1 MVVSI
6 KFLLEF
12 QRPGDREIEVGR
24 CWPRVKESL
33 PSIGVRTRIC
43 FHPIRPPRELYW
55 YSRLVGW
62 KQETRC
68 SFASIRTTF
77 RSLLNFI
84 LLFEYFWRVRS
95 SRSGIIDNIRR
106 NLVGE
111 KVSITTNRDFSRIG
125 EISRASK
132 RECEWKEKMEKERKK
147 EGLTRERDRSQN
159 YLVAHCTCIAILPGA
174 TTSERLDQSFS
185 TSAHHDIGLPYVHL
199 RLLHPPTFSRPVV
212 HLNPSLSH
220 GGSPSVPS
228 WSVGVALDQVKE
240 SIRPA
245 YIRILHRSF

>member
-95 SRSGIIDNIRR
+95 GIIDNIRR

-111 KVSITTNRDFSRIG
+111 KVSITTNRDFSRSYLELEKPRVQARG
-125 EISRASK
+125 NANEK
-132 RECEWKEKMEKERKK
+132 RKWKRKERRKGWPEKEI
-147 EGLTRERDRSQN
+147 SQN

-174 TTSERLDQSFS
+174 TTSGRLDQSFS

>member
-1 MVVSI
+1 MKS
-6 KFLLEF
+6 KLA
-12 QRPGDREIEVGR
+12 GVGR
-24 CWPRVKESL
+24 ESRKACHR
-33 PSIGVRTRIC
+33 SAFERGFVFTRFGRHGNYIG
-43 FHPIRPPRELYW
+43 IRGSSDE
-55 YSRLVGW
+55 SK
-62 KQETRC
+62 KQGVL
-68 SFASIRTTF
+68 FYRTTF

-84 LLFEYFWRVRS
+84 LLFEYFWRV
-95 SRSGIIDNIRR
+95 RSGIIDNIRR

-132 RECEWKEKMEKERKK
+132 RECEWNEKMEKERKK

-174 TTSERLDQSFS
+174 TTSGKLDQSFS

>member
-24 CWPRVKESL
+24 YWPRVKESL

-68 SFASIRTTF
+68 SFASIRTSF

-111 KVSITTNRDFSRIG
+111 KVSITTNRDFPRSYLELEKPRVQARG
-125 EISRASK
+125 NANEK
-132 RECEWKEKMEKERKK
+132 RKWRRKERRKGWPEKEIEAK
-147 EGLTRERDRSQN
+147 
-159 YLVAHCTCIAILPGA
+159 
-174 TTSERLDQSFS
+174 TT
-185 TSAHHDIGLPYVHL
+185 
-199 RLLHPPTFSRPVV
+199 
-212 HLNPSLSH
+212 
-220 GGSPSVPS
+220 
-228 WSVGVALDQVKE
+228 
-240 SIRPA
+240 
-245 YIRILHRSF
+245 